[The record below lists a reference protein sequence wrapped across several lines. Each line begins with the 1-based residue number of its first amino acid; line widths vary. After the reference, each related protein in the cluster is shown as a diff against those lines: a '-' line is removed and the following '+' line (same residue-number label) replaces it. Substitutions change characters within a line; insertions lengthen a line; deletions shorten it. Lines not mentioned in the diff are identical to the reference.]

1 MSSREMKET
10 RLSGGRGEVNKPMAA
25 GQWVAKAF
33 ANNKGKLHRTLEV
46 APGQKIPAAKLEKAE
61 HSRNPTTRK
70 EAQLA
75 ENAKH
80 FNHSR

>member
-10 RLSGGRGEVNKPMAA
+10 RLSNGKGEVNKPMAK

-33 ANNKGKLHRTLEV
+33 AAHPGKLHQKLGVPSGE
-46 APGQKIPAAKLEKAE
+46 KIPAAKLAKAE
-61 HSRNPTTRK
+61 HSQNPTTRK

-80 FNHSR
+80 FNHKR